1 MRPSFNRRTSFNKK
15 NSLKLCPLVSMIIV
29 AALVY
34 MIFTI
39 FSNSKNPLTGAKYII
54 NGQQYNV
61 FINGDDIIKYSDSFI
76 GMNYLWGGSSPA
88 VTDTSGKYMSGG
100 FDCSGFVQYTYKH
113 FGINLPRTSMDQIN
127 KGISINI
134 NDLKN
139 GDLVFFKTNPALVD
153 QVSHVGIYIGNNE
166 FIHSPKSGDVIKT
179 SELTGYYKQR
189 FVIGKRIIK

>member
-1 MRPSFNRRTSFNKK
+1 MRTSFNRRK
-15 NSLKLCPLVSMIIV
+15 SLRLWPLISIII
-29 AALVY
+29 AIALVY

-39 FSNSKNPLTGAKYII
+39 FSNFKKPLKVAKYIAK
-54 NGQQYNV
+54 GQQYSV
-61 FINGDDIIKYSDSFI
+61 SINGNDVTTYSDTFL
-76 GMNYLWGGSSPA
+76 GTNYLWGGTTPA
-88 VTDTSGKYMSGG
+88 VSDTTGKYISGG

-113 FGINLPRTSMDQIN
+113 FDIDLPRTSMDQIN

-139 GDLVFFKTNPALVD
+139 GDLVFFKTNPALPD
-153 QVSHVGIYIGNNE
+153 QVSHVGIYIGNNK

-179 SELTGYYKQR
+179 SELTGYYKEK